1 MSQNSP
7 SLSGESRKVSERV
20 KAGQQ
25 VSRKKGVVYGC
36 GNILG
41 YTRKPGGTYEID
53 EEQAE
58 TVRMIYEMYFR
69 IRGTRKRG
77 SYINAV
83 TVSASKCELN
93 EQSTTCRLRPLLKV
107 YAVIL
112 L

>member
-1 MSQNSP
+1 M
-7 SLSGESRKVSERV
+7 LVFSEEIRFNLRREV
-20 KAGQQ
+20 I
-25 VSRKKGVVYGC
+25 RNEKGH
-36 GNILG
+36 
-41 YTRKPGGTYEID
+41 
-53 EEQAE
+53 
-58 TVRMIYEMYFR
+58 FR